1 MNTRIA
7 VLGGVAVIAVAAAF
21 GAGYYLSRSPS
32 PPPAVTQPNSAPIP
46 APVAGLTP
54 PTQPSTA
61 ARTPSASTASAEPK
75 PAARRRYADYAGGE
89 GDYSPPPPPPNNS
102 WRDRPDPFAGQFAT
116 FPMRHAGDGSV
127 AAPLTW
133 SAVTEFGEGRE

>member
-32 PPPAVTQPNSAPIP
+32 PPPAVTQTNSAPIP

-54 PTQPSTA
+54 PT
-61 ARTPSASTASAEPK
+61 
-75 PAARRRYADYAGGE
+75 
-89 GDYSPPPPPPNNS
+89 PNNS

-133 SAVTEFGEGRE
+133 SAVTEFGEGREA

>member
-61 ARTPSASTASAEPK
+61 ARTPSASTAITSAEPK

-89 GDYSPPPPPPNNS
+89 GDYSAPPPPPP
-102 WRDRPDPFAGQFAT
+102 
-116 FPMRHAGDGSV
+116 
-127 AAPLTW
+127 
-133 SAVTEFGEGRE
+133 